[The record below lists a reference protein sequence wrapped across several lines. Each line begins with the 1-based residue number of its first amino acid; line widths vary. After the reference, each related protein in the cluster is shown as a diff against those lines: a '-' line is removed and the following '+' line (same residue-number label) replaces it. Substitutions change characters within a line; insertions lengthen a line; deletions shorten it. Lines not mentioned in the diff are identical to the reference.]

1 MNSLK
6 VFVLLG
12 ICYVIGSAC
21 SSTKIKQIDPFA
33 ESYWEDISGDLERQF
48 ETKKTP
54 EKYRLLKLDLER
66 LKKSVNK
73 QEEITFILPDPGTGF
88 YPIQTVNA
96 SPMSPA
102 LAEKYPELKSF
113 RGIRLPDGVISV
125 NVDLNP
131 SGFFAMI
138 TTTETTYFV
147 NPVAPGSPYYFCY
160 DKRYAK
166 PDMKNPFFETPLNRQ

>member
-6 VFVLLG
+6 AFILLG

-21 SSTKIKQIDPFA
+21 LSTKIKQIDPLA
-33 ESYWEDISGDLERQF
+33 ESYWEDISGDLGRRL
-48 ETKKTP
+48 ETQKAP
-54 EKYRLLKLDLER
+54 EKYRSLKLDLER
-66 LKKSVNK
+66 LKKAVNK
-73 QEEITFILPDPGTGF
+73 QEEITFILPDPGTDF
-88 YPIQTVNA
+88 YPIQTVHS

-125 NVDLNP
+125 NIDLNP

-166 PDMKNPFFETPLNRQ
+166 PDMENPFFETPLNRQ